1 MDDDSEYEVDDS
13 DDGWGPDSNESEE
26 EESETVVESGDNIA
40 VRTDHLSLV
49 NSGVI
54 TSCGE
59 GNVIRFICVSKN

>member
-1 MDDDSEYEVDDS
+1 MTEYKVDDS
-13 DDGWGPDSNESEE
+13 GDEWKPDSDETEK